1 MKFNVAWAKVAQENS
16 ILKTGV
22 LVLGTTCA
30 FLGVCLTQMALRNPL
45 VIERGCF
52 SKAVQIA
59 DSQHT
64 NLEIEF
70 FVEAALA
77 QRFDSKDPGRETFL
91 ASSEKDLRSKEQK
104 DLVARKLNQRVIVNA
119 VSVSEKG
126 ILVEADRLISVGDIR
141 SAFKFPL
148 AVKVESVTRTVA
160 NPFGLI
166 LSEVKPVD
174 LKEKQ

>member
-22 LVLGTTCA
+22 LILGTTCA
-30 FLGVCLTQMALRNPL
+30 FLAVCLTQMALRNPI

-52 SKAVQIA
+52 AKAAQIA

-64 NLEIEF
+64 NVEIES

-91 ASSEKDLRSKEQK
+91 ASSEKDLRVKEQK
-104 DLVARKLNQRVIVNA
+104 DLAARKLNQRVVVTAVN
-119 VSVSEKG
+119 VSEKG

-148 AVKVESVTRTVA
+148 SVKVESVARTTA

-166 LSEVKPVD
+166 LSEVKPVEQ
-174 LKEKQ
+174 KEKQ

>member
-1 MKFNVAWAKVAQENS
+1 
-16 ILKTGV
+16 
-22 LVLGTTCA
+22 
-30 FLGVCLTQMALRNPL
+30 MALRNPL

-52 SKAVQIA
+52 SKAAQIA

-64 NLEIEF
+64 NLEIES

-104 DLVARKLNQRVIVNA
+104 DLAARKLNQRVVVNA

-166 LSEVKPVD
+166 LSEVKPVEQ
-174 LKEKQ
+174 KEKQ